1 MKMSMTQELLAQNAC
16 RTHYTD
22 ITSSCLKISLIFW
35 LLIRLLISWGT
46 IYGEQRKST
55 QCYKLVEPLVRAG
68 QVVPLTVQWEL
79 SECLFAFY
87 RQKELFFFK
96 TPEKYQYNSMTKYQL
111 QKKISVHGFTRAL
124 NTPDTYFSPH
134 SDLQQHC
141 CLSCALILLPQA
153 QSVLS
158 PELWRPVF
166 DSNNKIKEETGE
178 LAN

>member
-1 MKMSMTQELLAQNAC
+1 
-16 RTHYTD
+16 
-22 ITSSCLKISLIFW
+22 
-35 LLIRLLISWGT
+35 
-46 IYGEQRKST
+46 
-55 QCYKLVEPLVRAG
+55 
-68 QVVPLTVQWEL
+68 
-79 SECLFAFY
+79 
-87 RQKELFFFK
+87 
-96 TPEKYQYNSMTKYQL
+96 MTKYQL

-134 SDLQQHC
+134 SNLQQHC

>member
-1 MKMSMTQELLAQNAC
+1 MSENKFDFLV
-16 RTHYTD
+16 TD
-22 ITSSCLKISLIFW
+22 KVADKLGNHLWRAKKEYSVLQVG
-35 LLIRLLISWGT
+35 GT
-46 IYGEQRKST
+46 T
-55 QCYKLVEPLVRAG
+55 CPA
-68 QVVPLTVQWEL
+68 PVQWEL

-87 RQKELFFFK
+87 RQKELFFLK

-158 PELWRPVF
+158 PELWRSVF

>member
-1 MKMSMTQELLAQNAC
+1 MTQELLAQNAW

-55 QCYKLVEPLVRAG
+55 HCYKLVEPLVRH
-68 QVVPLTVQWEL
+68 LYNESCL
-79 SECLFAFY
+79 SVYLLFIDKRNY
-87 RQKELFFFK
+87 FFK
-96 TPEKYQYNSMTKYQL
+96 KHQKNINTIAWLNISYR
-111 QKKISVHGFTRAL
+111 KKISVQGFTRAL
-124 NTPDTYFSPH
+124 NAQDTYFSPH

-166 DSNNKIKEETGE
+166 DSNNKITEETGE

>member
-55 QCYKLVEPLVRAG
+55 QCYKLVEPLVRH
-68 QVVPLTVQWEL
+68 LYNESCL
-79 SECLFAFY
+79 SVYLLFIDKRNY
-87 RQKELFFFK
+87 FFLK

>member
-1 MKMSMTQELLAQNAC
+1 MSENKFDFLV
-16 RTHYTD
+16 TD
-22 ITSSCLKISLIFW
+22 KVADKLGNHLWRAKKEYSVLQVG
-35 LLIRLLISWGT
+35 GT
-46 IYGEQRKST
+46 T
-55 QCYKLVEPLVRAG
+55 CPA
-68 QVVPLTVQWEL
+68 PVQWEL

-87 RQKELFFFK
+87 RQKEFFFLK